1 MPALARRSA
10 RRLLPPLAALALLL
24 AATGQVAALS
34 TYYPVQSHGNRGSDV
49 RALQYLLRAAG
60 PDLAVTGQ
68 FGSSTRAA
76 VVAFQK
82 ARGLPATG
90 VVNDP
95 TWRSLTPNL
104 SIGSS
109 GDAVRALQRLLND
122 KRKAGLTV
130 SGNYGTGTR
139 DGVTAFQRHMTS
151 TSSGS
156 MDDFTWRRLLW
167 HFERPVWGSTSGLCD
182 YSVGNGPAN
191 WGTGAAIG
199 QLRTA
204 TKRIYDAGHGRVA
217 LGDIGFEHGG
227 NIPGHETHE
236 QGLDVDVRPMRDAE
250 NQCSYPTNYRQTAYD
265 RAATRALIREI
276 CAAAPGHV
284 KVIYFNDPVLIG
296 EGLTTRLSGHD
307 DHVHVR
313 YCEAWHPVSAYRCC
327 SSAGGCGQFEGQIFH
342 ALTQRRNFSL
352 KQPSKQA
359 ILAVNSHS
367 SRASSGCHDYQV
379 APMPPLRWKHP
390 RIGAGPMRLPVLAR
404 QGSSS
409 ASTVGL
415 TNSPG

>member
-1 MPALARRSA
+1 MHALARRPA
-10 RRLLPPLAALALLL
+10 RRLLPLVGASLLL
-24 AATGQVAALS
+24 LTVASQAAALS
-34 TYYPVQSHGNRGSDV
+34 TYYPIQSAGNRGSDV
-49 RALQYLLRAAG
+49 RALQYLLRGAG
-60 PDLAVTGQ
+60 RDLSVTGQ

-76 VVAFQK
+76 VVAHQK

-139 DGVTAFQRHMTS
+139 DAVAAFQRHMTS

-156 MDDFTWRRLLW
+156 MDAFTWRRLLW

-191 WGTGAAIG
+191 WGTGGAIG
-199 QLRTA
+199 QLRAA
-204 TKRIYDAGHGRVA
+204 TKRVYDAGHGRVA
-217 LGDIGFEHGG
+217 VGDIGFEHGG
-227 NIPGHETHE
+227 DIPGHETHE

-250 NQCSYPTNYRQTAYD
+250 NQCSYPTNYRHTAYD

-276 CAAAPGHV
+276 RAAAPGHV

-313 YCEAWHPVSAYRCC
+313 YCEAWHPVIAYRCA
-327 SSAGGCGQFEGQIFH
+327 SA
-342 ALTQRRNFSL
+342 
-352 KQPSKQA
+352 
-359 ILAVNSHS
+359 
-367 SRASSGCHDYQV
+367 
-379 APMPPLRWKHP
+379 
-390 RIGAGPMRLPVLAR
+390 AG
-404 QGSSS
+404 
-409 ASTVGL
+409 
-415 TNSPG
+415 